1 MRQTGASPTDCAARA
16 SRPAADGFGRARS
29 SAADGAAA
37 RRFGLRAEPS
47 VPAAAIPAFER
58 AYALRAGAAA
68 AVAVDGRCART
79 VVAPGFAAAAAEDD
93 AVGAA
98 APAREDGREDGR
110 EVGRDVGRED
120 ALAAGAGAL
129 AGAGAVR
136 GRCVDRAAAATAATA
151 AARRDSAVAGAS
163 GGGSDGWASVAIME
177 ATRDARPPAAPS
189 VMSLGFGLS
198 VAGVA
203 LAVAALEVAAL
214 AVEGVAFGRESRST
228 AAAAALAFG
237 LAEVLAPGAGL
248 ARARPGARPLLARA
262 AARTLAEGRRV
273 SVPAAAATW
282 DVAPMIRRRGAAAAS
297 SCAAAAA
304 ASCAAAAAD
313 ASAVAAAAASS
324 AAAVA
329 GDEAASVA
337 QKPLQG
343 FGAVSC
349 AAAASTRA
357 RCSLLSPSSATVTS
371 SSSATTTSSSSPT
384 AAAAAVAPMSDP
396 HSAGDTRGDS
406 RG

>member
-1 MRQTGASPTDCAARA
+1 LRQTGASPTDCAARA
-16 SRPAADGFGRARS
+16 SRPAADGVGRARS

-68 AVAVDGRCART
+68 ADAVAGRWART

-98 APAREDGREDGR
+98 APAREDGRDDGR

-136 GRCVDRAAAATAATA
+136 GRCDDRAAAATAATA

-203 LAVAALEVAAL
+203 LAAVAALEVAG
-214 AVEGVAFGRESRST
+214 EAFGRESRST

-273 SVPAAAATW
+273 SVPAAAAT
-282 DVAPMIRRRGAAAAS
+282 
-297 SCAAAAA
+297 
-304 ASCAAAAAD
+304 
-313 ASAVAAAAASS
+313 
-324 AAAVA
+324 
-329 GDEAASVA
+329 
-337 QKPLQG
+337 
-343 FGAVSC
+343 
-349 AAAASTRA
+349 
-357 RCSLLSPSSATVTS
+357 
-371 SSSATTTSSSSPT
+371 
-384 AAAAAVAPMSDP
+384 
-396 HSAGDTRGDS
+396 
-406 RG
+406 